1 MNHNT
6 SKVLFFGSSN
16 GNFKKIFEKT
26 HDLNK
31 KHNFDFLFC
40 IGDFLPESGTDELE
54 IIDLLEGRIQIPIT
68 TYFSIGKQRL
78 HKKVEKKAIKNNGEI
93 CKNLFYIGK
102 LGTLTTSKGIKI
114 SCLGGMYE
122 EKQFYC
128 KILPEDTEIKPYIYE
143 SEVDFIMKKGKDSDI
158 LVTFE
163 WPKDIHKF
171 SCKKMS
177 KMIPG
182 VQSIAKVTSYIQ
194 PKYHFSSNGSIFY
207 EREPYK
213 NISIEDRQKT
223 NITRFISLGSLDN
236 PDKERSSYAFNI
248 TASSLYDTSNTLNIP
263 NVTRNPFTEEINTNS
278 KEIKHNLEDSQY
290 TFFWNKES
298 SNSIKRQKHD
308 TEISKSYDHIIKK
321 EKKET
326 NSDQVPQNCIQ
337 IHNITDHLIYNS
349 SKLNKEKY
357 EKESTIPPNYTCKI
371 CMQKGHWIQNCP
383 QKKTTASRKPIRNH
397 PKLEFCF
404 FCLSDPRIARHL
416 ITSIGSETYLALPKG
431 PLTTSSTNSPS
442 LSFPGHVLI
451 IPIAHVPTINAIEEV
466 NRDKT
471 KEEMERY
478 RISINE
484 MFKSKG
490 CDTVAFEISRINGIH
505 LHWQVIPIKKNL
517 SDELENTFISMGNE
531 KKYNFEKRDIKK
543 DEENYLRIWL
553 PNNTIL
559 VHIIKPETY
568 FDLKFARYVISK
580 VLNLEERSDWKN
592 CVQTNEQEFQD
603 SIQFKKHFKDFDF
616 TI

>member
-1 MNHNT
+1 MNDNT

-54 IIDLLEGRIQIPIT
+54 IIDLLEGRIYIPIT

-78 HKKVEKKAIKNNGEI
+78 HKKIEEKAIKNNGEI
-93 CKNLFYIGK
+93 CRNLFYIGK

-122 EKQFYC
+122 EEQFYC
-128 KILPEDTEIKPYIYE
+128 KILPENTKMNPYIYE
-143 SEVDFIMKKGKDSDI
+143 NEIDCIIKKGKDSDI

-171 SCKKMS
+171 SCKKIS
-177 KMIPG
+177 KTIVG
-182 VQSIAKVTSYIQ
+182 VQSITKVTSYIQ

-213 NISIEDRQKT
+213 NISIEDKQKT

-248 TASSLYDTSNTLNIP
+248 TASSSYDTSSTLNIP
-263 NVTRNPFTEEINTNS
+263 NVTQNPFTEEINTDF
-278 KEIKHNLEDSQY
+278 KGIKHNLVDSQY
-290 TFFWNKES
+290 TFFCNKEES
-298 SNSIKRQKHD
+298 SNGIKKQKHD
-308 TEISKSYDHIIKK
+308 TEVSKSYDHITNK

-326 NSDQVPQNCIQ
+326 DSDQVPQNCIET
-337 IHNITDHLIYNS
+337 HNKIDHLIYDS
-349 SKLNKEKY
+349 SKLNKQKY
-357 EKESTIPPNYTCKI
+357 RKENAIPSNYTCKI

-383 QKKTTASRKPIRNH
+383 QKKTTSSRKPVRSH

-466 NRDKT
+466 DRDKT
-471 KEEMERY
+471 EKEME
-478 RISINE
+478 
-484 MFKSKG
+484 
-490 CDTVAFEISRINGIH
+490 RINGIH
-505 LHWQVIPIKKNL
+505 LHRQVIPIKKNL
-517 SDELENTFISMGNE
+517 SDELENAFISMGNE
-531 KKYNFEKRDIKK
+531 KKYNFQKRDIKK

-553 PNNTIL
+553 PNDTIL

-568 FDLKFARYVISK
+568 FDLKFARHVISK

-592 CVQTNEQEFQD
+592 CVQTNEQELED
-603 SIQFKKHFKDFDF
+603 SNQFKKYFKDFDF